1 GPGLTP
7 LMAAAGVGRERM
19 RGGSGYSRGNHI
31 EALKIFIE
39 HGGDVNQAGPGGR
52 RAIHGATY
60 LADKEIINLLV
71 EHGADLDAKDWYGQ
85 TPMSMASGD
94 PGLFTRRAGP
104 NNTADNSLRE
114 EFPVRDD
121 LIEIFISY
129 GASPYDG
136 PIADR
141 SGR

>member
-1 GPGLTP
+1 
-7 LMAAAGVGRERM
+7 M